1 MKRFQFK
8 LQTLLD
14 IRIAREKEIQNELS
28 RLINIQNLERIKQE
42 DYRRRIATEHEKFN
56 QKIKDGEYSYSVA
69 LMFERFVDFANKVI
83 VNAQKRIESME
94 PEIQSVREKLLE
106 ASKERKVIEKL
117 KEKRWE
123 EYLYELNRE
132 TQKENDDINQKMYVQ
147 RVIAGE

>member
-1 MKRFQFK
+1 MRRFQFK

-14 IRIAREKEIQNELS
+14 LRMAREKEIQNELS

-42 DYRRRIATEHEKFN
+42 DYRSRIASEHEKFN

-69 LMFERFVDFANKVI
+69 LMFERFVDFANRVI
-83 VNAQKRIESME
+83 VNAQKKIESME

-106 ASKERKVIEKL
+106 ASRERKVIEKL

-132 TQKENDDINQKMYVQ
+132 TQKENDDINQKIYSQ
-147 RVIAGE
+147 RVIAGD

>member
-1 MKRFQFK
+1 MRRFRFK

-14 IRIAREKEIQNELS
+14 LRTVREKEIQNELS

-42 DYRRRIATEHEKFN
+42 DYRRRIASEHEKFN

-69 LMFERFVDFANKVI
+69 LMFERFVDFANRVI
-83 VNAQKRIESME
+83 VNAQKKIESME
-94 PEIQSVREKLLE
+94 PEIQIVRDKLLE

-132 TQKENDDINQKMYVQ
+132 TQKENDDINQKIYLQ
-147 RVIAGE
+147 RVIAGD

>member
-1 MKRFQFK
+1 MRRFQFK

-14 IRIAREKEIQNELS
+14 IRMAREKEIQNELS

-56 QKIKDGEYSYSVA
+56 RKIKDGEYSYSVA
-69 LMFERFVDFANKVI
+69 LMFERFVDFANRVI
-83 VNAQKRIESME
+83 ANAQKRIESME

-106 ASKERKVIEKL
+106 ASRERKVIEKL

-147 RVIAGE
+147 RVIAGK

>member
-1 MKRFQFK
+1 MRRFQFK

-14 IRIAREKEIQNELS
+14 IRMAREKEIQNELS

-56 QKIKDGEYSYSVA
+56 RKIKDGEYSYSVA
-69 LMFERFVDFANKVI
+69 LMFERFVDFANRVI
-83 VNAQKRIESME
+83 ANAQNRIESME
-94 PEIQSVREKLLE
+94 PEIQSVRERLLE

-147 RVIAGE
+147 RVIAGK

>member
-1 MKRFQFK
+1 MRRFQFK
-8 LQTLLD
+8 LQTLLEL
-14 IRIAREKEIQNELS
+14 RIAREKEIQNELS

-42 DYRRRIATEHEKFN
+42 DYRRRIASEHEKFN

-69 LMFERFVDFANKVI
+69 LMFERFVDFANRVI

-106 ASKERKVIEKL
+106 ASRERKVIEKL

-132 TQKENDDINQKMYVQ
+132 TQKENDDINQKIYLQ
-147 RVIAGE
+147 RIIAGN